1 MVTLTLNKQIK
12 FAQPWQLSK
21 QAVQK
26 DLAKFTEKHTL
37 WFHFQLRSTLL
48 PRNDFIGGA

>member
-37 WFHFQLRSTLL
+37 WFHF
-48 PRNDFIGGA
+48 